1 MRKVWVIAGHEYSV
15 NVRRIGFIIALA
27 LVPVAGCLALLV
39 AALFGGQA
47 SSFLER
53 QFAPESVVVG
63 VVDQASVFS
72 PILPEYQQRFR
83 AYSDEQSG
91 RAAVVSGEIG
101 RLLVIPEDYI
111 ESGRVRVVGKGGSF
125 RDLDGGDLRS
135 FFVDHLLRNKLDP
148 TLRARVVEPFQPV
161 LVDVE
166 SGDGSSRGT
175 WDIVVNTMAA
185 YFFGLLLVIT
195 VFTSSS
201 YLLRSVSEEKSTR
214 VIEVILSSVG
224 ASELLAGKV
233 LGLGALGLTQ
243 VVVWLASAF
252 GLSLAAQA
260 LLSVSIPLAGRPD
273 VFIMGIVYFVLRF
286 LVYAVLIGSV
296 GALGTTM
303 QESQQLAGIFSFMA
317 AIPLM
322 LGGVAISSPNMMPM
336 RVLSWFPFT
345 APTTMLLRFPLGEVP
360 AIDVVGSIVV
370 LVVTIPAVLWAGAK
384 LFRTGLLMYG
394 KRPALHQ
401 VLRVL
406 REA

>member
-15 NVRRIGFIIALA
+15 NIRRIGFIIALA

-63 VVDQASVFS
+63 VVDQAGVVS
-72 PILPEYQQRFR
+72 PILPGYQQRFR

-91 RAAVVSGEIG
+91 RAAVVSGDIG
-101 RLLVIPEDYI
+101 RLLVIPEDYL
-111 ESGRVRVVGKGGSF
+111 ESGKVRVVGKGSSL
-125 RDLDGGDLRS
+125 RDLDGGDLRP
-135 FFVDHLLRNKLDP
+135 FFVDHLLRTKLDS

-224 ASELLAGKV
+224 AGQLLAGKV

-252 GLSLAAQA
+252 GLSLAAQS
-260 LLSVSIPLAGRPD
+260 LLGVSVPLVGRPD
-273 VFIMGIVYFVLRF
+273 IFGMGIVYFLLGF
-286 LVYAVLIGSV
+286 LVYAVLLGSV

-322 LGGVAISSPNMMPM
+322 VGGVVMSNPNTMLI
-336 RVLSWFPFT
+336 RVLSWFPLT
-345 APTTMLLRFPLGEVP
+345 SPTMMLLRFPMAEVP
-360 AIDVVGSIVV
+360 LVDVVGSV
-370 LVVTIPAVLWAGAK
+370 LVLLITIPAVLWAGTK

-394 KRPALHQ
+394 KRPALRQ
-401 VLRVL
+401 VLKVL